1 MKKGYLAAIS
11 AILLPAVIWAGL
23 SIYGDEPAPEV
34 TFRTIDNRKIDLHSL
49 RGQPVLVT
57 FWATSCRT
65 CLREMPHLVE
75 MYRTLADRGLE
86 IIGVAMPYD
95 IPSHVVQLVNK
106 RNIPYP
112 VVLDVDS
119 SITSA
124 FGNVR
129 LTPTS
134 FLIDPDGKIVRHR
147 TGEINIESLR
157 KQIITLLSRMQPAA
171 GQLVADVL

>member
-1 MKKGYLAAIS
+1 MVAV
-11 AILLPAVIWAGL
+11 LLPAIIWAGF
-23 SIYGDEPAPEV
+23 STYGSEPAPEI
-34 TFRTIDNRKIDLHSL
+34 TFRTIDNRKIDLQSL

-75 MYRTLADRGLE
+75 LYRTFADRGLE

-112 VVLDVDS
+112 VVLDVDN

-124 FGNVR
+124 FGDVR

-134 FLIDPDGKIVRHR
+134 FLIAPDGKIVRQK
-147 TGEINIESLR
+147 TGEMNIQSLR
-157 KQIITLLSRMQPAA
+157 DQIKTLLA
-171 GQLVADVL
+171 GRQQLIADSL